1 MFWREALGG
10 VPVAD
15 VGQAIPVL
23 HRGVSALGAA
33 ADARRPE
40 AEELRQD
47 LSGWPPRLRHATRIG
62 RATTFEAS

>member
-1 MFWREALGG
+1 
-10 VPVAD
+10 
-15 VGQAIPVL
+15 VL

-33 ADARRPE
+33 ADARRPD
-40 AEELRQD
+40 AEELCQD